1 MTEPTKIEPSNVAGE
16 LKELTGWE
24 PEQEGRAISRE
35 FTFSNFYETIAFVNA
50 LAWVAH
56 SMDHHPDL
64 QVGYKTCVATYTT
77 HSSGGLTSLDIE
89 AARRLNDLISS

>member
-1 MTEPTKIEPSNVAGE
+1 MNEPTKIEPSDVHGK
-16 LKELTGWE
+16 LKELTGWK
-24 PEQEGRAISRE
+24 PEQKGRVISRE
-35 FTFSNFYETIAFVNA
+35 FTFSNFHETIAFVNA

-77 HSSGGLTSLDIE
+77 HSADGLTSLDIE